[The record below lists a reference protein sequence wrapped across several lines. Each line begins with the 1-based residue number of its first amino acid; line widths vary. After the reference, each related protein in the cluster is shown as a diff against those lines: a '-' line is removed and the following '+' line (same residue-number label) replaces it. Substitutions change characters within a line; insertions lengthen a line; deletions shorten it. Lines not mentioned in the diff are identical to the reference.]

1 MYFSFV
7 IPFLLAVSGQEC
19 DQCEVRSKSLL
30 QAALKAQRQ
39 DDLDLSQAYGIPRHD
54 LTNLRVPLHTE
65 IQTTNM
71 GQANQFQDHNECH
84 ASTPDGRLYLCGEKK
99 KFLRYFKFE
108 SMTFTDDG
116 VPIWNDGSWNLW
128 PSQLDMKDMNKAA
141 FCYPDWHRPF
151 APGILKGSSLSK
163 LLFGPMSHHHCR
175 PCLQVRA

>member
-71 GQANQFQDHNECH
+71 GQANQFQDHNEC
-84 ASTPDGRLYLCGEKK
+84 LGENHINVYHTT
-99 KFLRYFKFE
+99 LL
-108 SMTFTDDG
+108 
-116 VPIWNDGSWNLW
+116 V
-128 PSQLDMKDMNKAA
+128 Q
-141 FCYPDWHRPF
+141 
-151 APGILKGSSLSK
+151 KGGEQK
-163 LLFGPMSHHHCR
+163 PTWEGFPK
-175 PCLQVRA
+175 PW

>member
-1 MYFSFV
+1 MKFTWEISAEAKRLGIMATVSWIERHTNLHQLGSFPWLPAWPFQLEHLSFELFASFRDLLAAMYFSFV

-71 GQANQFQDHNECH
+71 YQYSRTRRWRKFQKVK
-84 ASTPDGRLYLCGEKK
+84 T
-99 KFLRYFKFE
+99 
-108 SMTFTDDG
+108 
-116 VPIWNDGSWNLW
+116 I
-128 PSQLDMKDMNKAA
+128 
-141 FCYPDWHRPF
+141 
-151 APGILKGSSLSK
+151 
-163 LLFGPMSHHHCR
+163 
-175 PCLQVRA
+175 

>member
-71 GQANQFQDHNECH
+71 GQANQFQDHIERLGENHINVTIRRCWFRKV
-84 ASTPDGRLYLCGEKK
+84 ANKNPPFGRFSQTLVNNGD
-99 KFLRYFKFE
+99 F
-108 SMTFTDDG
+108 
-116 VPIWNDGSWNLW
+116 NDQL
-128 PSQLDMKDMNKAA
+128 PSVV
-141 FCYPDWHRPF
+141 
-151 APGILKGSSLSK
+151 
-163 LLFGPMSHHHCR
+163 MS
-175 PCLQVRA
+175 